1 LIPYQPAI
9 LTVDQF
15 NLAKRSIDMTELEPL
30 EMTFF
35 GSLQDDN
42 DAFALCEL
50 EGFSAATSKFTSTKD
65 KADSDDLV

>member
-1 LIPYQPAI
+1 
-9 LTVDQF
+9 
-15 NLAKRSIDMTELEPL
+15 MTELEPL

-35 GSLQDDN
+35 GSLQDDL

-50 EGFSAATSKFTSTKD
+50 ESFAAATSKRTSTAD